1 MLEGPKDS
9 PYKGQTLQLDIDIPD
24 EYPKEPLKCYFKQS
38 IYHINVSQSKHDN
51 QGYRILFKS
60 ITKKHWMRNYQI
72 FQIIVQ
78 IIELLKTPDD
88 KEFYFTKENQGTDDV
103 TTDNENIFK
112 EYKENKE
119 QYMMKASM

>member
-51 QGYRILFKS
+51 
-60 ITKKHWMRNYQI
+60 
-72 FQIIVQ
+72 
-78 IIELLKTPDD
+78 
-88 KEFYFTKENQGTDDV
+88 
-103 TTDNENIFK
+103 
-112 EYKENKE
+112 
-119 QYMMKASM
+119 

>member
-1 MLEGPKDS
+1 
-9 PYKGQTLQLDIDIPD
+9 
-24 EYPKEPLKCYFKQS
+24 
-38 IYHINVSQSKHDN
+38 
-51 QGYRILFKS
+51 
-60 ITKKHWMRNYQI
+60 MRNYQI